1 MIPFNKAPKRVIL
14 CIDDDPAILHY
25 EKTLL
30 ERSGYSVLT
39 ASSAQQ
45 GLRLVTMCEFDAV
58 LVDYEMLDMDG
69 DEVAV
74 EMKRI
79 RPELTVIL
87 LSGGDVPAQ
96 ALAYVDAC
104 IHKLDA
110 STELLPTIATLCS
123 RISAPEQKKEVGYD
137 IDSCPERAW

>member
-1 MIPFNKAPKRVIL
+1 VIPVNADPKRVIL

-69 DEVAV
+69 YEVAV

-96 ALAYVDAC
+96 ALAYVDAF

-110 STELLPTIATLCS
+110 STELLPMIATLCS
-123 RISAPEQKKEVGYD
+123 RISAPEQRGEGG
-137 IDSCPERAW
+137 RL